1 MISAKKFSETWKISE
16 IINDTIFT
24 SLLLNRNRVIISQ
37 TIQYNFY
44 ANGSFR
50 SYDITSIMRMKH
62 ACYVK

>member
-44 ANGSFR
+44 ANGLFR